1 MIRLM
6 ATVFSCLLVLAPAPA
21 LADDAQNAR
30 ADKLFAAWDKPDT
43 PGAALAVVRDG
54 QIIYKRGYG
63 LAHLE
68 YGVRN
73 TPSTVFDAASLSK
86 QFTAFAIHLLA
97 QDGKL

>member
-1 MIRLM
+1 MVRLITT
-6 ATVFSCLLVLAPAPA
+6 ALACLLVLGAAPAS
-21 LADDAQNAR
+21 ADDSQNAR
-30 ADKLFAAWDKPDT
+30 VDKLFAAWDKPDT

-73 TPSTVFDAASLSK
+73 TPSTVFHAASLSK
-86 QFTAFAIHLLA
+86 QFTASAIHLR
-97 QDGKL
+97 